1 MSLIAGHHSVAV
13 DDGPPYAG
21 YAQIVRML
29 APLTEKVG
37 FYDTQGEAL
46 WISDG
51 VEEPELRGCVEA
63 LLDRHAR
70 HVATTEPPE
79 RHGSPLYAL
88 PIRGADGSLLG
99 ALGLALRGG
108 GGDVSHAMR
117 SSTTERLLAP
127 LLEIIAYGW
136 RREGASAPPPAPQTR
151 ATQAPNP
158 AVLRRTLALAIQR
171 IECAFGAIVLADRAF
186 TFSHRVST
194 EDSDVTINAV
204 IDAVRDHMLKLMQ
217 VRREPLI
224 ANRIAGARLLSAP
237 YKLLVYPV
245 RSHDERL
252 VALIMLFRT
261 THERDFVLWD
271 VEALQ
276 EIGDDLCIDV
286 LTAPVAARA
295 LPAREPEP
303 PVPLVQEERPSA
315 RGAPAPTL
323 ETRIRHALVHDG
335 FDLHAQHIAGLRA
348 NSHPHRF
355 EVLLRMHDAGK
366 LRAPGAFFGAAHAQ
380 NLMPELDRWVV
391 RTLLQTLRAHAQTV
405 RSGQWEFCLNV
416 AGQSLTDEGFSEF
429 VVAEV
434 CRSTVPPG
442 LLVFEF
448 SEVNALEHSKA
459 IEVMAARLRDVG
471 CRIALD
477 NCRAGFETLS
487 TLRKWP
493 VSRVKIDGVLT
504 REVTSSPRAEALV
517 RAVVQ
522 LAAGVGVETVAECVE
537 SEAVRAKL
545 LDIGVDYA
553 QGFHL
558 AKPQPLASL
567 LPG

>member
-1 MSLIAGHHSVAV
+1 
-13 DDGPPYAG
+13 
-21 YAQIVRML
+21 
-29 APLTEKVG
+29 
-37 FYDTQGEAL
+37 
-46 WISDG
+46 
-51 VEEPELRGCVEA
+51 
-63 LLDRHAR
+63 
-70 HVATTEPPE
+70 
-79 RHGSPLYAL
+79 
-88 PIRGADGSLLG
+88 
-99 ALGLALRGG
+99 
-108 GGDVSHAMR
+108 
-117 SSTTERLLAP
+117 
-127 LLEIIAYGW
+127 
-136 RREGASAPPPAPQTR
+136 
-151 ATQAPNP
+151 
-158 AVLRRTLALAIQR
+158 
-171 IECAFGAIVLADRAF
+171 
-186 TFSHRVST
+186 
-194 EDSDVTINAV
+194 
-204 IDAVRDHMLKLMQ
+204 

-224 ANRIAGARLLSAP
+224 ANRIASARLLSAP

-245 RSHDERL
+245 RSHEERL
-252 VALIMLFRT
+252 VALIMLFRK

-276 EIGDDLCIDV
+276 EIGDEVCVDV
-286 LTAPVAARA
+286 LTAAGAKREPPTA
-295 LPAREPEP
+295 EPEP
-303 PVPLVQEERPSA
+303 PVPLVQEERPSTLVRDSA
-315 RGAPAPTL
+315 RAAPTL
-323 ETRIRHALVHDG
+323 EARIRHALVHGG

-348 NSHPHRF
+348 DSHPHRF
-355 EVLLRMHDAGK
+355 EVLLRMHDAGN
-366 LRAPGAFFGAAHAQ
+366 LRAPGAFFAAAQ
-380 NLMPELDRWVV
+380 AQRLMPELDRWVV
-391 RTLLQTLRAHAQTV
+391 RTLLQTLRAHAHTV

-448 SEVNALEHSKA
+448 SESSALEHSQA

-504 REVTSSPRAEALV
+504 REVASSPRAEALV

-537 SEAVRAKL
+537 SEAVRVKL

-558 AKPQPLASL
+558 ARPQPLLELFQKRIADR
-567 LPG
+567 G